1 MTQDSN
7 AGERDEAETP
17 REPTA
22 QELKAQQDAQDM
34 ADGHLYMPQELR
46 EARDA
51 AGKPERKKTDKK
63 KPDAKDAKPSERI
76 AKVLARAGLASR
88 REVERLIG
96 LGKIAVNGRILDTPA
111 VLVKA
116 TDVITVDGQV
126 IGKAEPTRLWRYHK
140 PVGLVTTHRDPEG
153 RSTVFDKL
161 PAGLPRVISVGR
173 LDLNSEGLLLLT
185 NDGELARALE
195 KPSSGWVRRYRA
207 RALGHT
213 TQARLDRLKDGTT
226 VDGVIYGPMEASLD
240 KVAEKADGRANVWL
254 TVSITEGKNR
264 EVRKVLES
272 IGLKV
277 NRLIRLAYGPFQLGN
292 LEPGDVEEVGPR
304 VIRELLG
311 DVIELR
317 NLPPEGASQTRT
329 PGRSSRDATSADG
342 KPVGR
347 RAGGDRF
354 GAGKGDEARKPTKS
368 RRAFEDRREFK
379 DRDFD
384 ERPRFE
390 GDGESRDRRLQR
402 EFKPREFKPRADFGD
417 RAQGERKWAPR
428 PERSEGQ
435 NRSRPERSE
444 GQYKSRPERS
454 DGQGWK
460 RPERSEGQGWK
471 RPERSE
477 SGERAYKPRKDF
489 GGKAAGAARPE
500 RGFMPRR
507 DLDEAGA
514 YERAK
519 TEFGPGAKKAYKP
532 RDEGQ
537 PRAENG
543 ERKWTPRPERSEGQ
557 SRSRPEHSE
566 GQGWKRPERSDGK
579 WTPRPENRE
588 RTRAPKGEGGDRSFG
603 DKSSFSSKPGGKPYG
618 GKPGGKSF
626 AGKPSGPRKPRG

>member
-34 ADGHLYMPQELR
+34 ADGHLYIPQAMR

-51 AGKPERKKTDKK
+51 AGKPDRKKADGKKLGAK

-329 PGRSSRDATSADG
+329 PGRSSRDATGADG

-354 GAGKGDEARKPTKS
+354 GAGKDDEARRPTKS

-390 GDGESRDRRLQR
+390 GDGESRDRRPQR
-402 EFKPREFKPRADFGD
+402 EFKPREFKPRGDFGD
-417 RAQGERKWAPR
+417 RPQGERKWTPR

-444 GQYKSRPERS
+444 GQ
-454 DGQGWK
+454 GWK
-460 RPERSEGQGWK
+460 RPERSEV
-471 RPERSE
+471 
-477 SGERAYKPRKDF
+477 GERAYKPRKTF
-489 GGKAAGAARPE
+489 GDKPAGARPE
-500 RGFMPRR
+500 RGFKPRR
-507 DLDEAGA
+507 DLDESGA

-519 TEFGPGAKKAYKP
+519 AEFGPGAKKPYKP
-532 RDEGQ
+532 RGEGK

-557 SRSRPEHSE
+557 GWKRPERSE
-566 GQGWKRPERSDGK
+566 GQGRNRPERSDGK

-588 RTRAPKGEGGDRSFG
+588 RTRAPKGEGGERSFG
-603 DKSSFSSKPGGKPYG
+603 AKKPFG
-618 GKPGGKSF
+618 GKPGGTPGGRPF

>member
-1 MTQDSN
+1 
-7 AGERDEAETP
+7 
-17 REPTA
+17 
-22 QELKAQQDAQDM
+22 
-34 ADGHLYMPQELR
+34 
-46 EARDA
+46 
-51 AGKPERKKTDKK
+51 
-63 KPDAKDAKPSERI
+63 
-76 AKVLARAGLASR
+76 
-88 REVERLIG
+88 
-96 LGKIAVNGRILDTPA
+96 
-111 VLVKA
+111 
-116 TDVITVDGQV
+116 VITVDGQV

-140 PVGLVTTHRDPEG
+140 PVGLVTTHRDPDG

-240 KVAEKADGRANVWL
+240 KVSEKADGRANVWL

-311 DVIELR
+311 DVIDIR

-329 PGRSSRDATSADG
+329 PGRSSRDATGADG

-347 RAGGDRF
+347 RAGGDRV
-354 GAGKGDEARKPTKS
+354 GAGKGDEARRPTKS

-390 GDGESRDRRLQR
+390 GDGESRDRRPQR
-402 EFKPREFKPRADFGD
+402 EFKPRDFKPRGDFGD

-435 NRSRPERSE
+435 SKSLPERSE
-444 GQYKSRPERS
+444 GQNRS
-454 DGQGWK
+454 

-477 SGERAYKPRKDF
+477 GGERAYKPRKSF
-489 GGKAAGAARPE
+489 GDKPAGERSE
-500 RGFMPRR
+500 RGFKPRR
-507 DLDEAGA
+507 DLDESGA

-519 TEFGPGAKKAYKP
+519 AEFGPGAKKPYKP
-532 RDEGQ
+532 RGEGK
-537 PRAENG
+537 PRAESG
-543 ERKWTPRPERSEGQ
+543 ERKWTPRPERSEG
-557 SRSRPEHSE
+557 
-566 GQGWKRPERSDGK
+566 K
-579 WTPRPENRE
+579 WSPRPENRE

-603 DKSSFSSKPGGKPYG
+603 GKKPFGGKPGSKPGGRP
-618 GKPGGKSF
+618 F